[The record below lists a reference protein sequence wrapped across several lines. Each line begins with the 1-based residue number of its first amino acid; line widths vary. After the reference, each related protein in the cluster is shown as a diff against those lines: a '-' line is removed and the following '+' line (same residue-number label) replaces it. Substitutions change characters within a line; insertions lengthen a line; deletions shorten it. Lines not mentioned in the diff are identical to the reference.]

1 MNKLLYSLVIGAAL
15 VIGPVVQAAT
25 ETRDPGDHFFS
36 QSFGDLREE
45 LATARK
51 QGKKG
56 LFIMFHNTECP
67 WCEKMRTNVLNQ
79 VSVQDYFRQYFIN
92 LQIDT
97 EGSEMVTDFDGKQM
111 MEKDFALKHNRV
123 RATPVF
129 IYLDTN
135 GQQLVKYTGATRDVQ
150 EFMWLGEFI
159 VGEHYKNKRF
169 AIYKRERQ
177 QAAGSQS

>member
-1 MNKLLYSLVIGAAL
+1 MNKLLYLFMIGAAL
-15 VIGPVVQAAT
+15 LAGPVVQGAT

-67 WCEKMRTNVLNQ
+67 WCEKMRANVLNQ
-79 VSVQDYFRQYFIN
+79 VPVQDYFRQYFVN

-97 EGSEMVTDFDGKQM
+97 EGSEMVTDFDGKEM
-111 MEKDFALKHNRV
+111 MEKEFALKHNRV

-129 IYLDTN
+129 VYIDTK
-135 GQQLVKYTGATRDVQ
+135 GEQLVKYTGATRDVQ

-159 VGEHYKNKRF
+159 IGEHYKSKRF

-177 QAAGSQS
+177 QASGSKS

>member
-1 MNKLLYSLVIGAAL
+1 MNRFLVVLCLGISLLAGSLVSA
-15 VIGPVVQAAT
+15 V
-25 ETRDPGDHFFS
+25 ETRDPETYFFS

-45 LATARK
+45 LENARNN
-51 QGKKG
+51 GKKG

-67 WCEKMRTNVLNQ
+67 WCAKMKANVLNQ
-79 VSVQDYFRQYFIN
+79 VSVQDYFRKYFVN

-97 EGSEMVTDFDGKQM
+97 EGSEMVTDFDGKEM
-111 MEKDFALKHNRV
+111 MEKDFALKHNRI

-129 IYLDTN
+129 LYFDTN
-135 GQQLVKYTGATRDVQ
+135 GRQLMKYTGATRNVE

-169 AIYKRERQ
+169 AIYKRERRK
-177 QAAGSQS
+177 AAQNNS

>member
-1 MNKLLYSLVIGAAL
+1 MKRRILSLLMGLFV
-15 VIGPVVQAAT
+15 VIGPQVSGAG
-25 ETRDPGDHFFS
+25 ETRDPGDHFFY

-45 LATARK
+45 LATARN
-51 QGKKG
+51 QGKRG
-56 LFIMFHNTECP
+56 IFVMFHNTECP

-79 VSVQDYFRQYFIN
+79 VSVQDYFRKYFIN

-97 EGSEMVTDFDGKQM
+97 EGSEMVTDFDGTEV

-129 IYLDTN
+129 AYFDTS
-135 GQQLVKYTGATRDVQ
+135 GKQLVKYTGATRNID
-150 EFMWLGEFI
+150 EFMWLGEYI
-159 VGEHYKNKRF
+159 VGEHYKTKRF

-177 QAAGSQS
+177 KAARSNS

>member
-1 MNKLLYSLVIGAAL
+1 MNRILLILSLGISLVAGPL
-15 VIGPVVQAAT
+15 VSAT
-25 ETRDPGDHFFS
+25 ETRDPDTYFFS

-45 LATARK
+45 LENARST
-51 QGKKG
+51 GKKG

-67 WCEKMRTNVLNQ
+67 WCAKMKANVLNQ
-79 VSVQDYFRQYFIN
+79 VSVQDYFRKYFVN

-97 EGSEMVTDFDGKQM
+97 EGSEMVTDFDGKEM
-111 MEKDFALKHNRV
+111 MEKDFALKHNRI

-129 IYLDTN
+129 LYFDTN
-135 GQQLVKYTGATRDVQ
+135 GKQLVKYTGATRNVE

-177 QAAGSQS
+177 KAAQNNS

>member
-1 MNKLLYSLVIGAAL
+1 MNKLLFILIVSLAL
-15 VIGPVVQAAT
+15 VSGPVAHGAG

-36 QSFGDLREE
+36 QSFGDLQEE

-67 WCEKMRTNVLNQ
+67 WCAKMRANVLNQ
-79 VSVQDYFRQYFIN
+79 VTVQDYFRQNFVN

-97 EGSEMVTDFDGKQM
+97 EGSEMVTDFDGKEM

-129 IYLDTN
+129 VYIGAD
-135 GQQLVKYTGATRDVQ
+135 GKQLVKYTGATRDVQ

-159 VGEHYKNKRF
+159 VGEHFKEKRF

-177 QAAGSQS
+177 QAAKSKS